1 MQSPPAAT
9 APPGFP
15 RGAMRERMRGMAV
28 AAGARTC
35 TRGVRGQLCV
45 LGKSLATSESALR
58 PPPQVEGREKSS
70 SLRSEGPRGSSQ
82 PARHRAGSR
91 RRSHAKAEV
100 ASALPKDPGVELG
113 TEPPNC
119 LLLQC
124 PPRIH
129 QPLPLGRLQS
139 LGRIEAAHGW
149 LKARCNQS
157 TCRKV
162 QGRLWEP
169 LGGRNPTLVK
179 RSELPGGGGSQL
191 RGAG

>member
-1 MQSPPAAT
+1 MFYRMQSPPAAT

-45 LGKSLATSESALR
+45 LGKSLATSKSPLR

-139 LGRIEAAHGW
+139 VSGAY
-149 LKARCNQS
+149 
-157 TCRKV
+157 
-162 QGRLWEP
+162 
-169 LGGRNPTLVK
+169 
-179 RSELPGGGGSQL
+179 RSCSRVAES
-191 RGAG
+191 